1 MLTQWISVNQNL
13 LHNLRYTKCKL
24 LNGIKFALVLPM
36 FQLIQQPLSRI
47 IYGKKVLIFALKLV
61 STGI

>member
-1 MLTQWISVNQNL
+1 MLAQWISVNQNL
-13 LHNLRYTKCKL
+13 LHNLRYAKCKL
-24 LNGIKFALVLPM
+24 LKGIKIALVLPM

-47 IYGKKVLIFALKLV
+47 IYSKKVLILALKLV